1 MAVSGGLDV
10 PGAALLTASVMA
22 VVLGA
27 ALLEDPARAPAGL
40 VALAVGA
47 VFLGGLVVVERRATA
62 PLLPREA
69 VRRPALCTGVGA
81 ALANTATTSSVL
93 TLATLHLQQTRGLG
107 PTAAAFWLL
116 PCSVGV
122 VVGSV
127 LAAPLLRRSAPRVG
141 IAVGLAAV
149 AAGDAMLLALPAG
162 EAFLPLGVAVAGAGL
177 GLSSVATNT
186 LGTDVPAALQG
197 TAAGALNTSAQLGT
211 ALGVSGLLL
220 LATVTDGAD
229 LPVSGTPL
237 AWAAAAALAAGAAV
251 LVARGRTRAPAL
263 SASD

>member
-1 MAVSGGLDV
+1 
-10 PGAALLTASVMA
+10 
-22 VVLGA
+22 
-27 ALLEDPARAPAGL
+27 
-40 VALAVGA
+40 
-47 VFLGGLVVVERRATA
+47 
-62 PLLPREA
+62 
-69 VRRPALCTGVGA
+69 
-81 ALANTATTSSVL
+81 
-93 TLATLHLQQTRGLG
+93 
-107 PTAAAFWLL
+107 LL

-127 LAAPLLRRSAPRVG
+127 LAAPLLRRSTPRVG

-162 EAFLPLGVAVAGAGL
+162 EAILPLGVAVAGAGL

-197 TAAGALNTSAQLGT
+197 TAAGALNTGAQLGT

-220 LATVTDGAD
+220 LATVTDDAD